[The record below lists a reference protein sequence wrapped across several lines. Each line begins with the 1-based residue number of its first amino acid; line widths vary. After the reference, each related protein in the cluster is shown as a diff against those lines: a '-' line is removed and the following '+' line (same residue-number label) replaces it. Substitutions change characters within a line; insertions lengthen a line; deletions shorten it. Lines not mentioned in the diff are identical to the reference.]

1 MVNMKFCIR
10 NYSVSSITGLIAVIV
25 FTGFTFTSLA
35 LYPTSYNPLYAW
47 LSNLGNVNLNPLG
60 AIFFNW
66 GCILSGIIMIPFFAG
81 LYNWKPIKKLSKIL
95 LIFGMILGIYASV
108 SLVMVGVFPE
118 THLQQ
123 HLIAAAGVFSSLF
136 IIIIFLSVA
145 LFNNPKFTRLI
156 AYYGIIPVV
165 IDLTFLFLL
174 KGNTSLASFNQTI
187 PVPGLEWACVF
198 ASNVWVGF
206 LAINMLRKK
215 V

>member
-10 NYSVSSITGLIAVIV
+10 TYSVSSITGLMAVIV
-25 FTGFTFTSLA
+25 FTCFTFISLS

-47 LSNLGNVNLNPLG
+47 LSNLGNINLNPSG
-60 AIFFNW
+60 AKFFNW

-81 LYNWKPIKKLSKIL
+81 LYKWKPIKKLSKIL
-95 LIFGMILGIYASV
+95 LIFGMVLGIYASI

-136 IIIIFLSVA
+136 IIIIFISVA
-145 LFNNPKFTRLI
+145 LFNNPKFIRLI

-174 KGNTSLASFNQTI
+174 KGNSSLASFYQTI

-198 ASNVWVGF
+198 ASTVWVGF
-206 LAINMLRKK
+206 LAINMLIKK